1 MRLFCTEEFKK
12 ELGTLKK
19 NNSHAHVEAEL
30 VDNYCNKSFSDA
42 TKGDLLFDLV
52 NAKFVK
58 KRLSGRGG
66 FRFYVLAV
74 ISDENVYLT
83 WVHPKKGFHGM
94 DNTST
99 ARQKELLKTVGT
111 IRKTGGELYEITP
124 DASDPEKAVFTLI
137 NMPAAVIAAR

>member
-12 ELGTLKK
+12 ELSTLRK

-30 VDNYCNKSFSDA
+30 VDAYCNKPFSDVLG
-42 TKGDLLFDLV
+42 GDLLYDLKT
-52 NAKFVK
+52 AKFVK

-83 WVHPKKGFHGM
+83 WVHPKSGFHGM
-94 DNTST
+94 DNIST
-99 ARQKELLKTVGT
+99 VKQKELLTSIGT
-111 IRKTGGELYEITP
+111 IRKAGGELYEITP
-124 DASDPEKAVFTLI
+124 DASDPEKAVFTLV
-137 NMPAAVIAAR
+137 NVPAAVIAAR